1 MRCHWEEL
9 EGFVMQPDGLMFSW
23 HEPFFVSFYETYT
36 LCIRELQLLDMTH
49 KIYMLD
55 VFGH

>member
-1 MRCHWEEL
+1 
-9 EGFVMQPDGLMFSW
+9 
-23 HEPFFVSFYETYT
+23 VSFYETYT
-36 LCIRELQLLDMTH
+36 LCIRELQLLDMIH